1 MTFTM
6 SEHAE
11 IAVRARGIA
20 LEWIERVLASPAR
33 IEADRDDRNATHALG
48 VIPEHGDRVLRVIY
62 NHTSN
67 PPHLV
72 TVYFDRK
79 MKGKL

>member
-1 MTFTM
+1 MMFTM

-11 IAVRARGIA
+11 TAVRARGIA
-20 LEWIERVLASPAR
+20 LEWIERVLASPTR
-33 IEADRDDRNATHALG
+33 IEADRDDCNATHALA
-48 VIPEHGDRVLRVIY
+48 VIPERGGRVLRVIY
-62 NHTSN
+62 NHTTN

-72 TVYFDRK
+72 TVYFDRS